1 MGIGGERRLLKMP
14 TRQSSRFDKILDYFP
29 ILAYF
34 GFWLQGAAIGAIIT
48 GDPRL
53 MKLGFVT
60 IPAIAAMFLAIFK
73 IHKRHRD
80 SADNQS

>member
-1 MGIGGERRLLKMP
+1 MEP
-14 TRQSSRFDKILDYFP
+14 SRFDKILDYFP

-34 GFWLQGAAIGAIIT
+34 FFWLQGAAIGAIIT

-60 IPAIAAMFLAIFK
+60 LPAIAAMILAVFRIR
-73 IHKRHRD
+73 KRHRED
-80 SADNQS
+80 TRR

>member
-1 MGIGGERRLLKMP
+1 MP

-34 GFWLQGAAIGAIIT
+34 CFWLQGAAIGAIIT
-48 GDPRL
+48 GEPRL

-60 IPAIAAMFLAIFK
+60 IPAIVAMILAVFRIR
-73 IHKRHRD
+73 KRHRD
-80 SADNQS
+80 PTDNQS